1 MDSRGGSVTEQ
12 FEQLRSRFAGG
23 DDSSDDADSSD
34 KPFWKQ
40 YGALFQLLAVAG
52 AFGGVIASTAST
64 ALDRTMAVARASGPA
79 LLDTLWPMLLGG
91 TAVAVAVC
99 LVVVALGVRNV

>member
-1 MDSRGGSVTEQ
+1 MGNRGGSVTEQ
-12 FEQLRSRFAGG
+12 FEQLKHRFAGA

-52 AFGGVIASTAST
+52 AFGGIIASAASTAI
-64 ALDRTMAVARASGPA
+64 DWTMAVARESGPA
-79 LLDTLWPMLLGG
+79 LLNTLWPILLGV
-91 TAVAVAVC
+91 TLVAVAVC

>member
-12 FEQLRSRFAGG
+12 FEQLKSRFAGA

-34 KPFWKQ
+34 KPFWKR

-52 AFGGVIASTAST
+52 AFGGIIASAASTAI
-64 ALDRTMAVARASGPA
+64 DRTMAVARESGPA
-79 LLDTLWPMLLGG
+79 LLNTLWPILLGV
-91 TAVAVAVC
+91 TLVAVAVC
-99 LVVVALGVRNV
+99 LVVVVLGVRNV